1 MIGSIYNKY
10 VVPKLLDVC
19 CSTKPIKYQRNKIV
33 PHAKGEVLEIGIG
46 SGLNLPYYNKSL
58 VKKVHGL
65 DPSEE
70 LNQIALKNASEI
82 NLDIN
87 FIISGAEEIKLP
99 SKSIDTVL
107 ITYTLCTIPEF
118 KAALKEIKRVLK
130 DDGIMLFC
138 EHGLAPDKKVS
149 KWQNRINPLWGKL
162 FGGCNINR
170 NIPHIIQ
177 ESGLNIKKLEQM
189 YLPSTPKVVAYNY
202 WGVASQ

>member
-1 MIGSIYNKY
+1 MIGSMYNKY

-58 VKKVHGL
+58 VKKVYGL

-70 LNQIALKNASEI
+70 LNEIALKNASDI
-82 NLDIN
+82 NLDID

-99 SKSIDTVL
+99 AKSIDTVL

-118 KAALKEIKRVLK
+118 KVALKEIKRVLK

-138 EHGLAPDKKVS
+138 EHGLAPDKNIS

-170 NIPHIIQ
+170 NIPYIIQ

-189 YLPSTPKVVAYNY
+189 YLPSTPKIVAYNY

>member
-33 PHAKGEVLEIGIG
+33 PYAKGEVLEIGIG

-58 VKKVHGL
+58 VKKVYGL

-70 LNQIALKNASEI
+70 LNEIALKNASEI

-138 EHGLAPDKKVS
+138 EHGLAPDKNIS

-189 YLPSTPKVVAYNY
+189 YLPSTPKIVAYNY

>member
-138 EHGLAPDKKVS
+138 EHGLAPDKNIS

-177 ESGLNIKKLEQM
+177 GSGLNIKKLEQM
-189 YLPSTPKVVAYNY
+189 YLPSTPKIVAYNY

>member
-1 MIGSIYNKY
+1 MIGSMYNKY

-58 VKKVHGL
+58 VKKVYGL

-70 LNQIALKNASEI
+70 LNEIALKNASEI

-99 SKSIDTVL
+99 AKSIDTVL

-118 KAALKEIKRVLK
+118 KVALKEIKRVLK

-138 EHGLAPDKKVS
+138 EHGLAPDKNIS

-170 NIPHIIQ
+170 NIPYIIQ

-189 YLPSTPKVVAYNY
+189 YLPSTPKIVAYNY

>member
-189 YLPSTPKVVAYNY
+189 YLPSTPKIVAYNY

>member
-70 LNQIALKNASEI
+70 LNEIALKNASEI

-189 YLPSTPKVVAYNY
+189 YLPSTPKIVAYNY